1 LKALLCQFVNY
12 YVLLFQAPNLLFE
25 FLSCYLAELS
35 LLDYDCL
42 KILPS
47 IVAAS
52 AVFLA
57 RFIISPEVHPWVN
70 VLCYIIFLK
79 NKLLFVFQGT
89 QCCEPIADFFLV

>member
-1 LKALLCQFVNY
+1 MSFANY
-12 YVLLFQAPNLLFE
+12 CHDLLFQAPNLLFE

-35 LLDYDCL
+35 LMDYDCL
-42 KILPS
+42 RILPS

-70 VLCYIIFLK
+70 VLCYTIFL
-79 NKLLFVFQGT
+79 VQ
-89 QCCEPIADFFLV
+89 